1 MVTLKNKIT
10 SKEIKDLNGRTQTI
24 QLLED
29 ELHDI
34 GLGNNFLE
42 VKWSCS
48 VVSDSSQAHGL

>member
-1 MVTLKNKIT
+1 MVNLKNKIT

-42 VKWSCS
+42 VK
-48 VVSDSSQAHGL
+48 

>member
-1 MVTLKNKIT
+1 MVNLKNKIT

-29 ELHDI
+29 EPHDT

-42 VKWSCS
+42 VK
-48 VVSDSSQAHGL
+48 